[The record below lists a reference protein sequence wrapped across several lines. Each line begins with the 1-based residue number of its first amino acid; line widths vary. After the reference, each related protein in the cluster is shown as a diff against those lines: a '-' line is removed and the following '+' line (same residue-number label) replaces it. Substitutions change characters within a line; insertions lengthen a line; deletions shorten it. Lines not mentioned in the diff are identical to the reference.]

1 MPDTRSRSSRGRRA
15 AIHRDDPTSRP
26 HDPERAA
33 LGNDLQRAALGS
45 DPERAALGFDPQ
57 RRLALRGLGLA
68 AVGAVL
74 AAVGGAGGTASAQ
87 MDHGH
92 QHGHG
97 AGGAMGMAPAS
108 GATPPPPGAA
118 SGRPA
123 PHAIPWMDGRCAFCD
138 MTLATPEGAP
148 QGAGFRER
156 TYAQWAFA
164 DEARHFESIGCALGW
179 AWAHGVLDGE
189 GAALYL
195 AAYDQD
201 ARPTAAVL
209 LAGHDATFLW
219 AEQLPA
225 SMRARVGAFAR
236 HADAA
241 AFVARRG
248 DQLGRRRFVDLSLLV
263 DLSPLPI
270 ANLVPLLQRQLG

>member
-15 AIHRDDPTSRP
+15 AVRHDGDRTASPHDPQRAALGHDP
-26 HDPERAA
+26 QGAALGYDPERAA
-33 LGNDLQRAALGS
+33 LGY
-45 DPERAALGFDPQ
+45 DPQ
-57 RRLALRGLGLA
+57 RRRALRGLGLA

-74 AAVGGAGGTASAQ
+74 AAAGGTASAQ
-87 MDHGH
+87 MDQAH

-108 GATPPPPGAA
+108 GATPPPPGTAG
-118 SGRPA
+118 GRPA

-164 DEARHFESIGCALGW
+164 GEARHFESIGCALGW
-179 AWAHGVLDGE
+179 AYAHGVLDGE

-195 AAYDQD
+195 ASYDQA
-201 ARPTAAVL
+201 ARPAAAAL
-209 LAGHDATFLW
+209 IAGHDATFLW
-219 AEQLPA
+219 AERLPA

-248 DQLGRRRFVDLSLLV
+248 DELGRRRFVDLSLLV